1 MTWIILAIIVGL
13 ILFVVAIY
21 NILVKMRVRVDE
33 AWSDIDVQ
41 LKRRYDLIPNL
52 VRTVKGYAKHEQETL
67 NNVIEARSK
76 ATAINIDASNVT
88 AAQMAEFAGAQSGLS
103 GALSKLFAL
112 SENYPDLKANQ
123 NFLQLQSDLTDTEDK
138 IQASRRFYNGTVREF
153 NTKVQTVPNNIIAGM
168 FNFTKREFYEVD
180 SEEERKNVKVD
191 FSGKKGESEN
201 KE

>member
-13 ILFVVAIY
+13 IIFVIAIY
-21 NILVKMRVRVDE
+21 NTLVKMRVRVNE

-52 VRTVKGYAKHEQETL
+52 VSTVKGYAKHEQETL

-88 AAQMAEFAGAQSGLS
+88 HEQMVQFAGAQDGLT

-153 NTKVQTVPNNIIAGM
+153 NTKVQTVPSNIIAGM

-180 SEEERKNVKVD
+180 SEEERKNVNVD
-191 FSGKKGESEN
+191 FKNSN
-201 KE
+201 